1 MLRFVEL
8 IVVVVPSTN
17 KVPVIETLP
26 VAVTLANVTLS
37 VVPTPWIVPLPSR
50 VVVLPAI
57 EVDTA
62 VKAPVMSVFNA

>member
-26 VAVTLANVTLS
+26 VAVISANVTLL
-37 VVPTPWIVPLPSR
+37 VVPTP
-50 VVVLPAI
+50 
-57 EVDTA
+57 
-62 VKAPVMSVFNA
+62 